1 MIEYTELPREGRYKS
16 AREVPE
22 NWPKRGG
29 TIEVKNLFY
38 RYRTELPV
46 VIKGISF
53 DVKPYEHIG
62 IVGRT
67 GCAKSTM
74 TMALYRINNPD
85 EGSKMIFDGVNVLD
99 DIGLHASRKG
109 LSIVPQDPFVFSG
122 TLRTTLDKA
131 AELKTE
137 GLDSDEYN

>member
-16 AREVPE
+16 SRDVPE

-53 DVKPYEHIG
+53 DVKAYEHVG

-74 TMALYRINNPD
+74 TMALYRINAPD
-85 EGSKMIFDGVNVLD
+85 DGSKIIFDGVNVLD

-109 LSIVPQDPFVFSG
+109 LSIVP
-122 TLRTTLDKA
+122 
-131 AELKTE
+131 
-137 GLDSDEYN
+137 